1 MKIVILLPTYNEKDN
16 LPLMVEA
23 ICQLKP
29 QIDIFVIDDNSPD
42 GTGKVAE
49 NLREKYRNI
58 SVIHRK
64 NKEGLGRAYI
74 HGFYEAM
81 AANYDKVITM
91 DCDFSHDPKYL
102 VRMVELSKQYDLVLG
117 SRYVPGGGVDGWSLW
132 RKFISRGGNIYAR
145 IFLNLRYKDLTG
157 GFKCY
162 DVKVLRSMNLAS
174 LCSQGYTF
182 QVETTYRIHNQGY
195 RIKEFPIVFKDRVYG
210 ESKMSFDIAWEAIK
224 ILPRLR
230 FYNKREKKY
239 E

>member
-23 ICQLKP
+23 IYQLKP
-29 QIDIFVIDDNSPD
+29 EVDIFIIDDNSPD

-49 NLREKYRNI
+49 ELRKNYHNI
-58 SVIHRK
+58 TVIHRK
-64 NKEGLGRAYI
+64 SKEGLGRAYI
-74 HGFYEAM
+74 HGFHEAI
-81 AANYDKVITM
+81 AASYDKVITM

-102 VRMVELSKQYDLVLG
+102 LPMIELASKYDLVLG
-117 SRYVPGGGVDGWSLW
+117 SRYVPRGGIDGWSLW

-162 DVKVLRSMNLAS
+162 DVGALRSIDINS

-182 QVETTYRIHNQGY
+182 QVETTYRIHNRGY
-195 RIKEFPIVFKDRVYG
+195 RIKEFPNI
-210 ESKMSFDIAWEAIK
+210 IT
-224 ILPRLR
+224 
-230 FYNKREKKY
+230 
-239 E
+239 

>member
-23 ICQLKP
+23 IYKLKP
-29 QIDIFVIDDNSPD
+29 KIDIFIIDDNSPD
-42 GTGKVAE
+42 GTGKVADD
-49 NLREKYRNI
+49 LRRNYNNI
-58 SVIHRK
+58 TVIHRK

-74 HGFYEAM
+74 HGFHEAI
-81 AANYDKVITM
+81 AAGYDKVITM

-102 VRMVELSKQYDLVLG
+102 LTMVDLASKYDLVLG
-117 SRYVPGGGVDGWSLW
+117 SRYVPGGGIDGWSLW

-162 DVKVLRSMNLAS
+162 DVGALRSIDIKT

-182 QVETTYRIHNQGY
+182 QVETTYRIHNCGY

-224 ILPRLR
+224 VLPRLR
-230 FYNKREKKY
+230 FFNKKRL
-239 E
+239 